1 VLTSAF
7 FFELFVKL
15 FLGANFVMEEPLLLF
30 CLRDAT
36 HDWRLLQ
43 LVNRSMCAVYR
54 QWMKSEIDGVLVSVQ
69 SEVDGNKAECV
80 RNELWALFD
89 VWVGWGEQHRKVGRE
104 IMIDKL
110 YADGLRLESKMH
122 VGWGYGP
129 NGCKEWIIVWHG
141 RRVERTEY
149 GQVGHNAARNGMVS
163 LLRQELLARGRW
175 PVPARPRSDP
185 QHLHA
190 VL

>member
-1 VLTSAF
+1 
-7 FFELFVKL
+7 
-15 FLGANFVMEEPLLLF
+15 MEEVLLPF

-43 LVNRSMCAVYR
+43 LVNRSMCVVYR
-54 QWMKSEIDGVLVSVQ
+54 QLLKKEMDGVLVSVQ

-80 RNELWALFD
+80 RNELHALFD
-89 VWVGWGEQHRKVGRE
+89 VWVGWGEQHRTLGRE

-110 YADGLRLESKMH
+110 YADGLRLSTRLH
-122 VGWGYGP
+122 VGCCGGQ
-129 NGCKEWIIVWHG
+129 GRVIVWRG
-141 RRVERTEY
+141 RRVERIDY
-149 GQVGHNAARNGMVS
+149 GEAGHTAARNGMAV
-163 LLRQELLARGRW
+163 LLRKELQARWRW